1 MAKLPIDLSR
11 FKKAHA
17 DKESTTLVH
26 PEGHSIKLAH
36 KMLSPK
42 MRSQLAALP
51 MSDGGNPKLEESKK
65 EPDSKPSFLPL
76 QDVQPSEHE
85 DSDPDND
92 AKPHKKLDFN
102 YDDGGYVDPN
112 KQKTVGQIIN
122 YPGAGPSPSPKPK
135 QYAEGGQPSVEDM
148 EAIDQPGQKDQVFRA
163 IGNAAQN
170 QVEKANQQ
178 DRAMW
183 QSANQGD
190 YSGLANNATTMAM
203 GTLGP
208 VENAE
213 AGFNDAVQVAKD
225 QLNSVFSAAQR
236 GEANMDNVKA
246 AQQAYSRAL
255 AIAERHASQVAK
267 PRMADG
273 GDIKDPTQEHLMR
286 GDRLPNSVE
295 KSYVKEAKSRLK
307 MADGGEAAPDNQDQ
321 TPVVN
326 NINAAPQAQPA
337 APPQAPQIDPRV
349 ARMRELYN
357 IRVATSQPASMAGG
371 FGPEGTG
378 PEMALKSSFGPNG
391 EPPADFDSTAWTKAE
406 QDFMQESQRKS
417 SMENAQRQS
426 ALEQNQVRARAGL
439 PMVQVP
445 GDQMPENAT
454 VTPKN
459 MSLAGPATEPSQ
471 VMPNTMAPSSD
482 NQNIGGMGANQPN
495 IMHGYQQQ
503 LGGIQAEASATG
515 ALGQQQAAE
524 LQSSIQKQEAARQQY
539 QAHYDKLDQE
549 YNNFIEDYKNSHI
562 DPKHYLNSMGTGEKI
577 QKSIGLLLGGFG
589 AAAGQG
595 NAAINFINS
604 QIDRDID
611 AQKMEMGKKQ
621 NLLTANFR
629 QFGNLKDA
637 TEMTKAMQQGIV
649 ANQLQMAAAKAT
661 SPLAKA
667 RAMQAAGQLESN
679 IAPTLNIMAAMRMG
693 GNAGGQG
700 GPSSPETGIQ
710 QSLQMLRYFAP
721 DRAKEMESRYIP
733 GAGMAAVPVPQE
745 VRDKITA
752 KQNLGSALNR
762 LAQWSQAH
770 SGTLL
775 DRSAVNEGKAMAA
788 EVQSMY
794 RNAIN
799 GGVFK
804 EGEQKFIDRII
815 NSDPTAFFN
824 SIRVMPALKEVM
836 TTNAMQLHGLHNS
849 VGLQPFQGAPGVGA
863 GITNKQYRP
872 KSFKPAG
879 K

>member
-76 QDVQPSEHE
+76 QDDSSEQR

-122 YPGAGPSPSPKPK
+122 YPGSAPSPSPKPK
-135 QYAEGGQPSVEDM
+135 QYAEGGMLDSTGGDDPTWKKVLKPVQGLVEDKEQAEGITPESHPGEMLIAPLASKMAAPMM
-148 EAIDQPGQKDQVFRA
+148 EGVEAALPEMRQIV
-163 IGNAAQN
+163 GNEVGSLNMPAVKSGFQDMVQN
-170 QVEKANQQ
+170 
-178 DRAMW
+178 
-183 QSANQGD
+183 
-190 YSGLANNATTMAM
+190 
-203 GTLGP
+203 
-208 VENAE
+208 
-213 AGFNDAVQVAKD
+213 AKD

-273 GDIKDPTQEHLMR
+273 GEVA
-286 GDRLPNSVE
+286 NS
-295 KSYVKEAKSRLK
+295 
-307 MADGGEAAPDNQDQ
+307 NQDQ
-321 TPVVN
+321 APVVN
-326 NINAAPQAQPA
+326 NINAAPPQQEQ
-337 APPQAPQIDPRV
+337 PPQAPQIDPRV

-378 PEMALKSSFGPNG
+378 PEMALKGSFGPNG

-417 SMENAQRQS
+417 SMEGAQRQS

-752 KQNLGSALNR
+752 KQNLGTALQR
-762 LAQWSQAH
+762 LDQWSQAH

-775 DRSAVNEGKAMAA
+775 DRGAVNEGKAMAA

-804 EGEQKFIDRII
+804 EGEQKFIDKII

-824 SIRVMPALKEVM
+824 SIRVRPALQEVM
-836 TTNAMQLHGLHNS
+836 QTNAMQLHGLHNS
-849 VGLQPFQGAPGVGA
+849 VGLQPFQGAPNTGNV
-863 GITNKQYRP
+863 NRQFRP